1 MLRLL
6 HIGYILYQNDFLQTF
21 SYLIVLLFLLFFYE
35 GFILSKFKVSRA
47 NFMRVAASTNWA
59 VFCDG
64 GHGV

>member
-35 GFILSKFKVSRA
+35 GFILSKFKVSRD
-47 NFMRVAASTNWA
+47 NFMRVAVSTNWA
-59 VFCDG
+59 VFSDG